1 MYFTGG
7 REAVERDLTHDPA
20 AGLAL
25 QGMLTRHTNDVWTF
39 MAVSRKFDLS
49 ILFNCIVHPI

>member
-1 MYFTGG
+1 
-7 REAVERDLTHDPA
+7 VERDLTPDPA

-25 QGMLTRHTNDVWTF
+25 QGMLPQHTNDVWTF